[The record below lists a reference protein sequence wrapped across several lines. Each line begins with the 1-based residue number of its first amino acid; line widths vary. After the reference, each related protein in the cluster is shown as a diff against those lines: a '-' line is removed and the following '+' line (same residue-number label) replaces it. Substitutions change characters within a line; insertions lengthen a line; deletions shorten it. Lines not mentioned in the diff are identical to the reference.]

1 MMNIQE
7 AAFKELNKKVTKK
20 DKFLTKRLD
29 EDAKKPVKRVEGAEE
44 KVIEEAK
51 ETGHFAIQHKNGR
64 WVSRD
69 YVVGNVD
76 RRAKFENEKD
86 AEAFISDNG
95 KDKNWQAYYSIVKLD
110 EELDQESGSK
120 GLTRAFGG
128 QYIDLYD
135 EVYDALSPDLAGM
148 NQKAKDRKVLVNAF
162 TKYGEPYTADE
173 VFAMV
178 RVPNR
183 PNYDGIK
190 IISQDLARAKAVADA
205 FGLEYE
211 VNERHPEEAHIYIP
225 GDAKALKA
233 FVKEP

>member
-1 MMNIQE
+1 MNIQE
-7 AAFKELNKKVTKK
+7 AAFKELNKKVTKR
-20 DKFLTKRLD
+20 DKVL
-29 EDAKKPVKRVEGAEE
+29 AKKLNEDMKKPEKRSRCAEE
-44 KVIEEAK
+44 EVIEEAK
-51 ETGHFAIQHKNGR
+51 ETGRFAIQHKNGR

-69 YVVGNVD
+69 YVVGSAD

-95 KDKNWQAYYSIVKLD
+95 KDKDWQAYYSIVELD
-110 EELDQESGSK
+110 EELDEAAESK
-120 GLTRAFGG
+120 GLVRAFGG

-148 NQKAKDRKVLVNAF
+148 NQKAKDRKVLVKAF
-162 TKYGEPYTADE
+162 TKYGAPYTADE

-183 PNYDGIK
+183 PDYEGIK
-190 IISQDLARAKAVADA
+190 IISGDLARAKAVADA

-211 VNERHPEEAHIYIP
+211 VNERHPEEAYIYIP
-225 GDAKALKA
+225 GNAKAIKA
-233 FVKEP
+233 FVNEP